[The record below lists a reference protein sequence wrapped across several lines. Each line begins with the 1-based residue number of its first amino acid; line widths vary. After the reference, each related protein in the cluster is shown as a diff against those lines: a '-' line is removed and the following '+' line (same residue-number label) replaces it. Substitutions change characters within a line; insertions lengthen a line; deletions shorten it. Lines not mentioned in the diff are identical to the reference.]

1 MKIKDLASILLAG
14 WIYMLAT
21 NIAQA
26 DPVKQIGED
35 INSIAQVPGKL
46 ISWILDRP
54 AIIADFVQEEIND
67 VKDYQKKTWSPKKEQ
82 LKGFFSE
89 LNL

>member
-1 MKIKDLASILLAG
+1 MKAKDIVAIALAG
-14 WIYMLAT
+14 WIYLVAT
-21 NIAQA
+21 NVAQA

-35 INSIAQVPGKL
+35 IHSIAEVPGKL

-67 VKDYQKKTWSPKKEQ
+67 VKDYQKKQWSKSNDQ

>member
-26 DPVKQIGED
+26 DPVIQIGED

-67 VKDYQKKTWSPKKEQ
+67 VKDYQKKTWSPKKDQ

>member
-67 VKDYQKKTWSPKKEQ
+67 VKDYQKKTWSPKKDQ

>member
-67 VKDYQKKTWSPKKEQ
+67 VKEEVRDIKEVQ
-82 LKGFFSE
+82 NE
-89 LNL
+89 MH

>member
-1 MKIKDLASILLAG
+1 MKIKDLASILLVG

-67 VKDYQKKTWSPKKEQ
+67 VKDYQKKTWSPKKDQ